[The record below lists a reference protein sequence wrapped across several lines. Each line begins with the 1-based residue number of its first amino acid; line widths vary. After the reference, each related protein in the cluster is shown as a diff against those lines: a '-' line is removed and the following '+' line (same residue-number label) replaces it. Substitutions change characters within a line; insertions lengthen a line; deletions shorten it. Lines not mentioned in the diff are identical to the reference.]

1 MVAHINYQCL
11 RGKVHAVA
19 PAQPPTNPHLWI
31 LLEAN
36 GEQWF
41 ATINV
46 RSDKDAPGEPVGKSY
61 LYYLVDTDF
70 EHPYRTSILARPEGL
85 SPVDRSFVGG
95 AMDFQRAGLFDPT
108 SMRVLP
114 PEGPGHDGLVQRLT
128 QIMQFAKD
136 QDCDVIVYGNA
147 FQKDN
152 PHQTDAAFGYTPP
165 TPYGLDNVH
174 MAQGDPQA
182 INARLHENGVWH
194 DGACFVW
201 DGRAK
206 RMTAIFLSFQSQ
218 GWHTNDNG
226 DLIFGATGAEAPA
239 YDFSKGD
246 GALITPPPRVAQL
259 TTAHRGPDGVCSVVL
274 TNMSPAPLDLT
285 GWALLVD
292 TQTTTVLPSATLAPG
307 QPISIAL
314 PGGRL
319 ANTGGVLTLFNPAD
333 LSVHCVAYS
342 GGDPE
347 AGWSSTLG

>member
-1 MVAHINYQCL
+1 VSHINYQCL

-19 PAQPPTNPHLWI
+19 PAEPPTNPHLWI

-36 GEQWF
+36 AEQWF

-46 RSDKDAPGEPVGKSY
+46 RSDKDAPGGPLGKSY
-61 LYYLVDTDF
+61 LYYLVDADF
-70 EHPYRTSILARPEGL
+70 EHPFAPSILARPAGL
-85 SPVDRSFVGG
+85 SPVERSFAGG
-95 AMDFQRAGLFDPT
+95 AMDFQRAGLFDPNN
-108 SMRVLP
+108 MRVLP

-136 QDCDVIVYGNA
+136 QDCDVIIYGNA

-206 RMTAIFLSFQSQ
+206 RMSAIFLSFQSQ

-226 DLIFGATGAEAPA
+226 DLVDGATGAEAPA
-239 YDFSKGD
+239 YDFSTGD
-246 GALITPPPRVAQL
+246 GALIMPPLRAAQL
-259 TTAHRGPDGVCSVVL
+259 TTAHRGPDGACSVVL
-274 TNMSPAPLDLT
+274 TNMSHAPLDLA
-285 GWALLVD
+285 GWRLLVD
-292 TQTTTVLPSATLAPG
+292 DRRTTALPTAALGPG
-307 QPISIAL
+307 QPTSIAL
-314 PGGRL
+314 AARGL
-319 ANTGGVLTLFNPAD
+319 SDSGGVLLLVNAGG
-333 LSVHCVAYS
+333 LGVHCVAYP
-342 GGDPE
+342 GGDPA